1 MPRIEQTAITLA
13 AIFKAKTA
21 PILSLPEE
29 QRPSDQKTAYAIQTA
44 LLKNIGALGGWKV
57 GSSSPTA
64 EPSCSPLPQQR
75 IFQAPTAIPAKEFQA
90 LGFEAEIAFTLGQ
103 DLTSLS
109 HYSREEVE
117 NAIES
122 AHPVIEIV
130 SSRFKE
136 WNKVDDFSKMA
147 DLQSH
152 GALLIGAPITN
163 WQKINF
169 KNQAL
174 LIKKNQEI
182 LVDQVGGNGNGED
195 VLRLLV
201 WLASHAA
208 HRGLPLRKGMV
219 ITTGSWSGLHPM
231 AVGDSIFVEFFAAGT
246 CACTII

>member
-1 MPRIEQTAITLA
+1 MPKIDQTALTLA
-13 AIFKAKTA
+13 AIFKAKTP
-21 PILSLPEE
+21 PILSLPED
-29 QRPSDQKTAYAIQTA
+29 QRPSDQETAYAIQNE
-44 LLKNIGALGGWKV
+44 LLKNIGPSGGWKV

-75 IFQAPTAIPAKEFQA
+75 IFQAPTAIPAKEFQT

-109 HYSREEVE
+109 PYSREKVE
-117 NAIES
+117 SAIAS
-122 AHPVIEIV
+122 AHPAIEIV

-136 WNKVDDFSKMA
+136 WSKVDDFSKMA
-147 DLQSH
+147 DLQNH
-152 GALLIGAPITN
+152 GALLVGAPITN

-169 KNQAL
+169 KNQPL
-174 LIKKNQEI
+174 LIKRNQET

-208 HRGLPLRKGMV
+208 SRGLPLRKGMV
-219 ITTGSWSGLHPM
+219 ITTGSWSGLHSM
-231 AVGDSIFVEFFAAGT
+231 AVGDSIFVEFPAVGK